1 MVFGNVPKTLD
12 FPKSNISKS
21 NNNLISTFSS
31 SAFLVF
37 VFVERC
43 PGAFEG
49 EEIRKEKFARLERK
63 LKYD

>member
-1 MVFGNVPKTLD
+1 MPRRN
-12 FPKSNISKS
+12 
-21 NNNLISTFSS
+21 STFSS